1 MESNA
6 TACLDSREPREP
18 CGVIRLHKAFR
29 KPLIWH
35 RLKAVST
42 MRLRTKIIFALTI
55 VAALLVL
62 AQLPRHILGP
72 RVVSCAVTS
81 DGFEMCIVQ
90 HSSLDSLPWFT
101 TSFISRKRG
110 GGWQRFYFH
119 HEDYYWGGGRVS
131 LDTNAQVATFYRGR
145 SPAVSFAWETGSY
158 TNLLRR
164 RTAEPEQMPAGWSP
178 QK

>member
-72 RVVSCAVTS
+72 RVVSCAVTP

-110 GGWQRFYFH
+110 GG
-119 HEDYYWGGGRVS
+119 
-131 LDTNAQVATFYRGR
+131 VAE
-145 SPAVSFAWETGSY
+145 V
-158 TNLLRR
+158 LLPSRRLLLGR
-164 RTAEPEQMPAGWSP
+164 RTSFPRHERAGSDLLSGP
-178 QK
+178 FASGQLCLGDGKLYKS